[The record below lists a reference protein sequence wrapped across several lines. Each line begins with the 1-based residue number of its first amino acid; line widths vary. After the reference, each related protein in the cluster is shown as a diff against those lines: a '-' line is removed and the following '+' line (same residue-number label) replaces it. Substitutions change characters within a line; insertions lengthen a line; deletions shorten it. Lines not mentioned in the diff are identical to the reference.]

1 MKSLFFPLS
10 GFLLIIILIS
20 KGKFNTALR
29 NRIRYLTSPRSR
41 ISATEGQSVQSKL
54 LFVETGFGCDQHG
67 QNSTKA
73 AVRACRNA
81 IEFNS
86 LPSLKEMIPGG
97 KENMILRVQVAVPDP
112 HTVDISQLLKVFPYG
127 KVVATVTEG
136 GMRASSGIV
145 LPEMGDLNDDMIIAV
160 AAVYVGY

>member
-1 MKSLFFPLS
+1 MLRSVFFVLLTLPLFLFQTTAFTS
-10 GFLLIIILIS
+10 YRHQSSTS
-20 KGKFNTALR
+20 KARLFGVEG
-29 NRIRYLTSPRSR
+29 
-41 ISATEGQSVQSKL
+41 TEPVQTKL

-86 LPSLKEMIPGG
+86 LPSLREIIPGG
-97 KENMILRVQVAVPDP
+97 KENMILKVQIAVPDP
-112 HTVDISQLLKVFPYG
+112 TTVDVSQILKVFPYG
-127 KVVATVTEG
+127 KIVTSVIDG
-136 GMRASSGIV
+136 GMRANSGIV
-145 LPEMGDLNDDMIIAV
+145 LKEMGDRNDDMIIAV

>member
-1 MKSLFFPLS
+1 MLRSVSFVLLTLTLFLFQTNSLMRYRRLS
-10 GFLLIIILIS
+10 S
-20 KGKFNTALR
+20 
-29 NRIRYLTSPRSR
+29 RSR
-41 ISATEGQSVQSKL
+41 GRLFGVAGTEPIQTKL

-86 LPSLKEMIPGG
+86 LPSLREIIPGG
-97 KENMILRVQVAVPDP
+97 KENMILKVQIAVPDP
-112 HTVDISQLLKVFPYG
+112 ETVEISQILKVFPYG
-127 KVVATVTEG
+127 KVVASVIDG

-145 LPEMGDLNDDMIIAV
+145 LKEMGDQNDDMIIAV